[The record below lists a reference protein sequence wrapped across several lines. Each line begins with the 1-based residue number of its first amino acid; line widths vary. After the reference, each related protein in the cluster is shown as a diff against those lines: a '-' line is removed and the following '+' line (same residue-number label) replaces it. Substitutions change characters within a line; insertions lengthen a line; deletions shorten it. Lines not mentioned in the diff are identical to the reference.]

1 MINVLLFSEEE
12 CLGIRA
18 FRMHYFQAVFIFRSC
33 RHDNIMWWQSPNICP
48 VCTGTLEAAFICSD
62 WGKKVLQCQ
71 SVTWR
76 CCPVQ
81 SRRWGSGE
89 AAAALQDEL
98 PLVSGELC
106 SLRHGTT
113 EEVETKG
120 RHLKTHISV
129 FFISSK
135 FALVQ
140 SPPQQLHFSPT
151 SERVLWQS
159 RLFDIPFYSVF
170 SYPGWSSLF
179 LCFAGQ
185 LFNQDHLERTPP
197 KGSCFSVPPR
207 GAEGRCCHLCP
218 PLTRSAQAAVLVLC
232 WEWVQL

>member
-1 MINVLLFSEEE
+1 MCCFSLKKSAWELELSECITFKLYSSLDPAGMIILCGDSHLIFVLCALVRWRQPSS
-12 CLGIRA
+12 
-18 FRMHYFQAVFIFRSC
+18 AVTEVR
-33 RHDNIMWWQSPNICP
+33 
-48 VCTGTLEAAFICSD
+48 
-62 WGKKVLQCQ
+62 
-71 SVTWR
+71 R
-76 CCPVQ
+76 CCSANLWPGGAAQ
-81 SRRWGSGE
+81 CRAGGE
-89 AAAALQDEL
+89 ARVRLLQDEL

-207 GAEGRCCHLCP
+207 RAEGRCCHLCP